1 MILTLLT
8 GMLIGAG
15 AMIWFY
21 SNGGE
26 IRVAGQQWGP
36 GGSGGPAPKAVSAD
50 AGSDPGAGKSKA
62 PAKPRMVIRDITEGA
77 PPSSP
82 EPAPTNDPPAP
93 AKPDDSSLIVIK
105 WPLGGSVTKFP

>member
-1 MILTLLT
+1 MKVLTLFT

-26 IRVAGQQWGP
+26 ISVAGQQW
-36 GGSGGPAPKAVSAD
+36 GPAPKAVSAD
-50 AGSDPGAGKSKA
+50 AGTDPGLGKSKA

-82 EPAPTNDPPAP
+82 EPAPVNEPPPA
-93 AKPDDSSLIVIK
+93 KSNDSSLIEIK
-105 WPLGGSVTKFP
+105 WPLGTSVTKFP

>member
-1 MILTLLT
+1 MRVLTLLA

-26 IRVAGQQWGP
+26 ISVFGQQWGP
-36 GGSGGPAPKAVSAD
+36 GPGPAPKAVAAD
-50 AGSDPGAGKSKA
+50 AGADPAAGKSKA

-77 PPSSP
+77 PPSPP
-82 EPAPTNDPPAP
+82 EPAAANDPPAP

-105 WPLGGSVTKFP
+105 WPLGGQVTKFP